1 MTCSPRA
8 TIPIAPQMVWHG
20 GCPGY
25 LLGTMPSSIHFS
37 IIVVVSISLYISKRG
52 ISFVVIVIVIGAG
65 IAVAVLDFAKGC
77 IR

>member
-8 TIPIAPQMVWHG
+8 TMPIAPQMVWHG

-37 IIVVVSISLYISKRG
+37 IIVVVSISLSIPERG
-52 ISFVVIVIVIGAG
+52 ISFVVVVIGAG
-65 IAVAVLDFAKGC
+65 IAVAVLNFAK
-77 IR
+77 

>member
-37 IIVVVSISLYISKRG
+37 IIVVVSISLSIPERG
-52 ISFVVIVIVIGAG
+52 IIFVVVVIGAG
-65 IAVAVLDFAKGC
+65 IAVAVLNFAK
-77 IR
+77 

>member
-25 LLGTMPSSIHFS
+25 LLGTMPSYIHFS
-37 IIVVVSISLYISKRG
+37 IIVVVSISLSIPERG
-52 ISFVVIVIVIGAG
+52 ISFVVVVIGAG
-65 IAVAVLDFAKGC
+65 IAVAVLNFAK
-77 IR
+77 

>member
-25 LLGTMPSSIHFS
+25 LLGTMPLSIHFFY
-37 IIVVVSISLYISKRG
+37 IIVVVSISLSIPEHG
-52 ISFVVIVIVIGAG
+52 ISFVVVVIGAG
-65 IAVAVLDFAKGC
+65 IAVAVLNFAKGC
-77 IR
+77 IH